1 MKTVVVALGGNAI
14 MRNNSDDIEKQFAN
28 VRKTAKE
35 ILFLAKKYRTVV
47 THGNGPQVGNIM
59 IQIETSVG
67 KAYPVPLSVAVAES
81 QGQLGYMIEQAIV
94 NESGKTDVAG
104 ILTQVLVDRNDPAFR
119 NPTKPIGPF
128 YSKVQAEKLERGG
141 MHVKEDS
148 GRGWRRVV
156 PSPKPKKIIEAAT
169 IKKMLDSGIIVVAAG
184 GGGIPVYK
192 SGGKLVGVDAVIDK
206 DLASACL
213 AKSIGADLLVIL
225 TGVDNVYLDYGTD
238 KQRAIRQLTI
248 KEAGKYMKHFAEG
261 SMRPKVQAA
270 VAFAKT
276 GGKALITSPEKLRA
290 ALSWNAGTWIV
301 KDL

>member
-1 MKTVVVALGGNAI
+1 MKTAVVALGGNAI

-290 ALSWNAGTWIV
+290 ALSWNAGTWIT
-301 KDL
+301 K

>member
-1 MKTVVVALGGNAI
+1 MKTAVVALGGNAI

>member
-290 ALSWNAGTWIV
+290 ALSWNAGTWVV
-301 KDL
+301 K

>member
-290 ALSWNAGTWIV
+290 ALSWNAGTWIT
-301 KDL
+301 K

>member
-1 MKTVVVALGGNAI
+1 

-290 ALSWNAGTWIV
+290 ALSWNAGTWVV
-301 KDL
+301 K

>member
-1 MKTVVVALGGNAI
+1 MKTAVVALGGNAI
-14 MRNNSDDIEKQFAN
+14 MRNNKDGIEKQFAN
-28 VRKTAKE
+28 VRKTARG
-35 ILFLAKKYRTVV
+35 ILFLAKKYKTVV

-59 IQIETSVG
+59 IQIESAIG
-67 KAYPVPLSVAVAES
+67 HAYPVPLSVAVAES

-104 ILTQVLVDRNDPAFR
+104 ILTQVIVSKSDPAFR

-128 YSKVQAEKLERGG
+128 YSKRQAEKLRRGG
-141 MHVKEDS
+141 MHVKEDA

-156 PSPKPKKIIEAAT
+156 PSPKPKQIVEAAT
-169 IKKMLDSGIIVVAAG
+169 IKKMLDSGIIVIAAG

-192 SGGKLVGVDAVIDK
+192 NGSKLVGIDAVIDK

-213 AKSIGADLLVIL
+213 AKSIGADLLIIL
-225 TGVDNVYLDYGTD
+225 TGVDNVYLDYGTK
-238 KQRAIRQLTI
+238 KQRALRQLTV
-248 KEAGKYMKHFAEG
+248 KEANRYVNQFAEG
-261 SMRPKVQAA
+261 SMKPKVQAA

-276 GGKALITSPEKLRA
+276 GGKALITSPEKLHA

-301 KDL
+301 KE

>member
-119 NPTKPIGPF
+119 NPTKPIGTF
-128 YSKVQAEKLERGG
+128 YSKAQAEKLERGG

-290 ALSWNAGTWIV
+290 ALSWNAGTWIT
-301 KDL
+301 K